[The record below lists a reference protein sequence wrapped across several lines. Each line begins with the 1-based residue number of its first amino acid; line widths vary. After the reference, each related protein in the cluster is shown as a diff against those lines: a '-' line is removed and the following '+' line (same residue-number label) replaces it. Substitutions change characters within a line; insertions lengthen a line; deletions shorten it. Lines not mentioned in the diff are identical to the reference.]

1 MHTHALHD
9 YYEILCHAPRTYA
22 YNPLSTR
29 TMCVLC
35 ARANV
40 CCCCVC
46 VWIIISHADWRA
58 SLSNG
63 GRPLASLRPRRGDE
77 LDAAELGAAGGAGAE
92 GGGLHCA
99 TCDQLELLA
108 GVMAGFEHC
117 RFEEASIYLYYIVTG
132 RSTVACSSDSTAM
145 VQRQHQQ
152 QSQQHQQQEPA
163 RKAERSACSATTRR

>member
-1 MHTHALHD
+1 MPRTHAILSLYIIALLHYCIHD
-9 YYEILCHAPRTYA
+9 YCEILCHAPRTYT

-108 GVMAGFEHC
+108 GVMALAGDGWF
-117 RFEEASIYLYYIVTG
+117 
-132 RSTVACSSDSTAM
+132 
-145 VQRQHQQ
+145 
-152 QSQQHQQQEPA
+152 
-163 RKAERSACSATTRR
+163 